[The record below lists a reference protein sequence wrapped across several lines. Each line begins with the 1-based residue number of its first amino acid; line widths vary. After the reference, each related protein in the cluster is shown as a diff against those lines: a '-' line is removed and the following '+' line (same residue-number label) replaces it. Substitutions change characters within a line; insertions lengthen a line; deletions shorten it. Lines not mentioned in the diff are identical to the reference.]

1 MKAPLAMD
9 SRVLNDRYRLVRR
22 MSRDTDQ
29 FQGCETWIARDDDET
44 PFLLKAW
51 PTSGEPNLVLRA
63 IWDRELRVLYRAS
76 SSAGADASLL
86 VVREAQFD
94 KQSSAFVLLCEGP
107 GYDTL
112 AIALQ
117 SRSDYGWFKSSA
129 LKQRDARAILWK
141 GLRRIA
147 VGVHALHAQQ
157 IMHRNVSPES
167 VYMDL
172 DDGPESMR
180 LGAFEWSVRVGSTAE
195 KPPTESWSTPPEVL
209 EGKGGYTFDADWYG
223 LGMLIARCMV
233 VAEGWRD
240 MPAEAR
246 RNQVYRELGATLS
259 LTGRERDLAR
269 RLIEGD
275 PKSRLTYAEEILRL
289 FDEVIASLKLPA
301 GSQESRPLHL
311 VVAASNTKLVD
322 ALCALGF
329 RPDPSKADDVPYSP
343 RDKLHVATLRE
354 FIRQD
359 VTGGLVYGL
368 QQPDRCVLR
377 GKQVSLLL
385 RPYQDDDGAGATWD
399 FAHVSHAVG
408 LSADENNFRPIP
420 LEAIA
425 VSVLTPREVATA
437 RGRGVRSWEPL
448 IPRVDDVS
456 PLARTLARFQDFL
469 RCTNQLD
476 LLMRDGEIAA
486 YEVVRKLPME
496 AGRDVIE
503 VRERAR
509 PRPAAE
515 FCTVEGGMTELLQR
529 ELDSRKQHCERVFL
543 TEQDALLV
551 RVDVAKDWWE
561 IDGDIDPTTGIVR
574 LCREILPGQAPL
586 PEMGFI
592 RTYGQYAAVT
602 LIRRRT
608 DAIDRLQE
616 HSYLLRALA
625 QPGQVFMDTQMSELP
640 RQLDPETVDESKVAV
655 IQDVLRVR
663 PMYALQGPPGT
674 GKTTLVAHLL
684 RQILTEDP
692 VAQVLVTAPGHG
704 AVDVLRGKVR
714 DDVFA
719 GVLETEKPL
728 AVRLGR
734 RSGASAQEEG
744 SVAQVTLELL
754 NRVKTQ
760 LEQKS
765 TLSRV
770 QQLWLEL
777 VRSMTSPELTNMR
790 PGTDRVSDQATRDLG
805 DTEEL
810 VKRSAS
816 ITYCTTSA
824 FDLEELA
831 DGNHSFDWSIVEEAG
846 KSHGFDLALPL
857 QAGHR
862 WLLLGDQFQL
872 PPYRIKD
879 YARGLSQLENAVEAL
894 AALPSQQLV
903 DREWTNRWGRYSE
916 QERADFQKFCQGWL
930 PTFGT
935 LFNQLREG
943 IFGTERM
950 TVSNA
955 VGAATG
961 RLSVQYRMHPAI
973 GTLISKAFYPDFGG
987 IRNATLKDG
996 RPVDRILHEI
1006 NRPVDLSG
1014 KAIVWI
1020 DTPWCVQD
1028 DRARES
1034 VSPRYTNSVEAQAVR
1049 AFLSGLEASGVD
1061 VGEVAVLSP
1070 YTAQVRLLRRY
1081 LKGLGGEGGLR
1092 FRQSIQR
1099 VEASEAHFQA
1109 AHTVDS
1115 FQGNE
1120 ADVVVVSFARNNT
1133 SHPGAGLGF
1142 MAEDPSRFNV
1152 MLSRAEKLLVLVGS
1166 WDFFSAQVAHVPTAN
1181 REHELWALRTALD
1194 EISAAIERGEAVRI
1208 RASEFDVVTGKTQ

>member
-1 MKAPLAMD
+1 MKTPFAIG

-22 MSRDTDQ
+22 MSRDSDQ
-29 FQGCETWIARDDDET
+29 FQGCETWIARDEDET
-44 PFLLKAW
+44 PFVLKAW
-51 PTSGEPNLVLRA
+51 PTGGEPNLVLRA

-76 SSAGADASLL
+76 SSAGAEASLL

-94 KQSSAFVLLCEGP
+94 KQSSAFILLCEGP

-112 AIALQ
+112 ATALQ
-117 SRSDYGWFKSSA
+117 SRSDHGWLKSST
-129 LKQRDARAILWK
+129 LKQRDARSFLWK

-147 VGVHALHAQQ
+147 VGIQALHVQQ
-157 IMHRNVSPES
+157 IMHRSVAPES

-172 DDGPESMR
+172 KDGPESMR
-180 LGAFEWSVRVGSTAE
+180 LGAFEWSVRVGSTGE
-195 KPPTESWSTPPEVL
+195 KPPAESWSTPPEVL
-209 EGKGGYTFDADWYG
+209 EGNSGYTFDADWYG
-223 LGMLIARCMV
+223 LGMLIVRCIV

-246 RNQVYRELGATLS
+246 RSQVYRELGANPS

-289 FDEVIASLKLPA
+289 FDEVIASLKLPT
-301 GSQESRPLHL
+301 GSLESRPLHL

-322 ALCALGF
+322 ALCGLGF
-329 RPDPSKADDVPYSP
+329 RPDPSKADDHPYSP
-343 RDKLHVATLRE
+343 RDSMHVAALRE
-354 FIRQD
+354 FIRKD

-385 RPYQDDDGAGATWD
+385 RPYQDDDADATWD

-420 LEAIA
+420 LGEIA

-437 RGRGVRSWEPL
+437 RGRGVRSWEPV
-448 IPRVDDVS
+448 IPRVDVVS

-486 YEVVRKLPME
+486 YEVIRKLPME
-496 AGRDVIE
+496 GGREVIE

-515 FCTVEGGMTELLQR
+515 FCTVEGGIAELLQR
-529 ELDSRKQHCERVFL
+529 ELDSHKQYCDRVFL
-543 TEQDALLV
+543 TEQDSLLV
-551 RVDVAKDWWE
+551 RVDVAKDWWA
-561 IDGDIDPTTGIVR
+561 ITGDIDLTTGIFR

-586 PEMGFI
+586 PEKGFI

-640 RQLDPETVDESKVAV
+640 RELNPATVDESKVAV

-663 PMYALQGPPGT
+663 PVYALQGPPGT

-692 VAQVLVTAPGHG
+692 VAQILVTAPGHG

-719 GVLETEKPL
+719 GALETEKPL

-734 RSGASAQEEG
+734 RGGTTANEDG

-754 NRVKTQ
+754 NRVRTQ

-765 TLSRV
+765 ALSQV
-770 QQLWLEL
+770 QQFWLEL
-777 VRSMTSPELTNMR
+777 VRRMTSPELTNVK
-790 PGTDRVSDQATRDLG
+790 PGTDRVADQVTRDLA

-894 AALPSQQLV
+894 AGLPSQQLV

-943 IFGTERM
+943 IFGVERM
-950 TVSNA
+950 TISDS

-1006 NRPVDLSG
+1006 GRPVDLRG

-1028 DRARES
+1028 ERARES
-1034 VSPRYTNSVEAQAVR
+1034 TAPRYTNSVEADAVR
-1049 AFLSGLEASGVD
+1049 AFLGGLKESGVD

-1070 YTAQVRLLRRY
+1070 YTAQVRLLRHS

-1092 FRQSIQR
+1092 FRQSIQHA
-1099 VEASEAHFQA
+1099 EASETHFQT

-1133 SHPGAGLGF
+1133 SQPGAGLGF
-1142 MAEDPSRFNV
+1142 MADDPSRFNV

-1166 WDFFSAQVAHVPTAN
+1166 WDFFTAQVAHVPTAN

-1194 EISAAIERGEAVRI
+1194 EVSAAIERGDGIRI
-1208 RASEFDVVTGKTQ
+1208 RASDLNVGTA

>member
-1 MKAPLAMD
+1 MTTGPLAAS

-22 MSRDTDQ
+22 MSRDADLH
-29 FQGCETWIARDDDET
+29 QGCETWIARDEDET

-51 PTSGEPNLVLRA
+51 PTGGEPNLVLRA

-94 KQSSAFVLLCEGP
+94 RQSAAFLLLCEGP

-112 AIALQ
+112 ATALQ
-117 SRSDYGWFKSSA
+117 ARSDYSWLKSSA
-129 LKQRDARAILWK
+129 LKQRDARSLLWK
-141 GLRRIA
+141 GLRCIA
-147 VGVHALHAQQ
+147 TGIRALHAQQ
-157 IMHRNVSPES
+157 IMHRGVAPES

-172 DDGPESMR
+172 EDGPETMR
-180 LGAFEWSVRVGSTAE
+180 LGAFEWSVRVGATSE
-195 KPPTESWSTPPEVL
+195 NPPAESWSTPPEVL
-209 EGKGGYTFDADWYG
+209 DGRGGFTFDADWYG

-246 RNQVYRELGATLS
+246 RSQVHREVGSTPS
-259 LTGRERDLAR
+259 LTGRERDFIR

-275 PKSRLTYAEEILRL
+275 PRSRLTYAEEILRL

-329 RPDPSKADDVPYSP
+329 DPDPSRDEVVPYSP
-343 RDKLHVATLRE
+343 RDPLHVANLRE
-354 FIRQD
+354 FIRTD
-359 VTGGLVYGL
+359 VTGGLVYGMS
-368 QQPDRCVLR
+368 QPDRCVLR
-377 GKQVSLLL
+377 GKQISLLL
-385 RPYQDDDGAGATWD
+385 RPYQDDYDGTATWD

-408 LSADENNFRPIP
+408 LFADENNFRPIP
-420 LEAIA
+420 LGSIA
-425 VSVLTPREVATA
+425 VSVLTPREVANA

-448 IPRVDDVS
+448 IPRVDEVS
-456 PLARTLARFQDFL
+456 PLARTLSQFQDFL

-486 YEVVRKLPME
+486 YELVGRLPTT
-496 AGRDVIE
+496 AGREVIE
-503 VRERAR
+503 IRERGR
-509 PRPAAE
+509 PRPVAD
-515 FCTVEGGMTELLQR
+515 FCMIAGGMTELLQR
-529 ELDSRKQHCERVFL
+529 ELDSRKQFCERVFL
-543 TEQDALLV
+543 TEGDALLV
-551 RVDVAKDWWE
+551 RADVAKDWWE
-561 IDGDIDPTTGIVR
+561 IDGDIDSETGIVR
-574 LCREILPGQAPL
+574 LCREIVPGQAPL
-586 PEMGFI
+586 PEKGFI

-625 QPGQVFMDTQMSELP
+625 QPGQVFMDTQVSELP
-640 RQLDPETVDESKVAV
+640 RKLDPETVDESKMAV

-692 VAQVLVTAPGHG
+692 VAQILVTAPGHG

-719 GVLETEKPL
+719 GAQESDKPL
-728 AVRLGR
+728 SVRLGR
-734 RSGASAQEEG
+734 RGGSSWQEEG
-744 SVAQVTLELL
+744 SVSQVTFDLL
-754 NRVKTQ
+754 TRVKVQ
-760 LEQKS
+760 LEEMS
-765 TLSRV
+765 EPTRV
-770 QQLWLEL
+770 QQQWLEL
-777 VRSMTSPELTNMR
+777 VRRMTSAANTSVT
-790 PGTDRVSDQATRDLG
+790 PGTDLVVDQARRDLG

-879 YARGLSQLENAVEAL
+879 YARGLSQLGNVVEAL
-894 AALPSQQLV
+894 ATLPSQQLV
-903 DREWTNRWGRYSE
+903 DRDWTSRWGRYSE
-916 QERADFQKFCQGWL
+916 PERADFQKFCQGWL

-935 LFNQLREG
+935 LFNQLREA
-943 IFGTERM
+943 IFGAERM
-950 TVSNA
+950 TVANS

-973 GTLISKAFYPDFGG
+973 GTLISKAFYPEFGG
-987 IRNATLKDG
+987 IRNATLEDG
-996 RPVDRILHEI
+996 KPVQRILHAI
-1006 NRPVDLSG
+1006 DKPIDLRG

-1028 DRARES
+1028 ERAREME
-1034 VSPRYTNSVEAQAVR
+1034 SPRYTNTAEAEAVR
-1049 AFLSGLEASGVD
+1049 AFLGGLHTAGVD
-1061 VGEVAVLSP
+1061 LGEVAVLSP
-1070 YTAQVRLLRRY
+1070 YTAQVRLLRKF
-1081 LKGLGGEGGLR
+1081 LKSLGGAGGLR

-1099 VEASEAHFQA
+1099 TEASEAHFQA

-1133 SHPGAGLGF
+1133 KQPGSGLGF
-1142 MAEDPSRFNV
+1142 LADDPSRFNV

-1166 WDFFSAQVAHVPTAN
+1166 WDFMTSQVAHVPPAN
-1181 REHELWALRTALD
+1181 REHELWALRTAMD
-1194 EISAAIERGEAVRI
+1194 ELSDAIARGDATRISA
-1208 RASEFDVVTGKTQ
+1208 SELISKMEGQ